1 MAYLIELMSIG
12 EDQYKLLEA
21 AANSLNAVQGEFQ
34 FRVTSVSQ
42 RGPGISFGRSSYYT
56 PDIWEFLKK
65 HKNDFRGNRPFLI
78 AFVNAPLASPK
89 LKNLFGSHRAEVGMA
104 VVTLY
109 QSTQYVSEAKRYCCY
124 YLVRYAMSFVNPLLQ
139 SHAVDEIKNC
149 YFHKKIYKPEI
160 RLSMDSAHV
169 CDDCMTSLQRP
180 ADPNISKPLSV
191 EEHEA
196 LKNMLTVVSGD
207 YAHAL
212 IMKGGGVKG
221 LAFAG
226 ALKELETYFWF
237 DVHVGASAGAITA
250 VLLAA
255 NYSPTELIQLLMNK
269 SFRQFMDA
277 SIFRIPF
284 NLLLRQGIFPGEHFM
299 AWMSD
304 LLRKKIQ
311 GIGDIRMRDLP
322 RAMNNSGKDAV
333 IYACRAG
340 AGTVVFDSR
349 GERKD
354 EEAAFAVRC
363 SMSIP
368 VFFVAPQMGG
378 RRVYDG
384 GLRNNF
390 PLKRF
395 LEDNDKKPFIALYL
409 GKADNSRTRWLW
421 SELADIWISGEEL
434 AAVDSHA
441 DSVIVIDTT
450 PIGTVDF
457 KLTDQ
462 EKQFLLQVG
471 RAAALRFLGSRNL
484 DDGPDAETIKAAC
497 DDADAS
503 RKAVVRMRRRR
514 LVRRRLVLVL
524 ILSVAAGLA
533 FWRWHGLSSSV
544 EGSSNRSDNSNMANS
559 KPSSTPDT
567 SNAATVKPFSFVFTL
582 VAPDKRSKVEF
593 GVDRIVND
601 DRTPS
606 YLLKYLLMEKA
617 GGDFRERIRFQV
629 NVGNDPRVQRLL
641 NGGSKNQGALLMGP
655 ITERAKALP
664 AGTKYDEELSSL
676 IVSLLDTK

>member
-12 EDQYKLLEA
+12 EDQYQLLEA
-21 AANSLNAVQGEFQ
+21 AANSLNAVQQEFQ
-34 FRVTSVSQ
+34 FRLTSVSQ
-42 RGPGISFGRSSYYT
+42 RPPGISFGRSSYNT
-56 PDIWEFLKK
+56 PDVWEFLKK
-65 HKNDFRGNRPFLI
+65 HKSDFHGNRPFII

-89 LKNLFGSHRAEVGMA
+89 LKNLFGSHRAEDGMA

-124 YLVRYAMSFVNPLLQ
+124 YLVRYAMSFANPLLQ
-139 SHAVDEIKNC
+139 SHAVDELKNC
-149 YFHKKIYKPEI
+149 YFHRKIYKPEI

-169 CDDCMTSLQRP
+169 CDDCMTSLQKP
-180 ADPNISKPLSV
+180 ADPNIGKPLSV

-196 LKNMLTVVSGD
+196 LKSMMSVVSGD
-207 YAHAL
+207 YPYAL

-226 ALKELETYFWF
+226 ALKELEKYFWF

-255 NYSPTELIQLLMNK
+255 NYSPSELIQLLMDK
-269 SFRQFMDA
+269 SFREFMDA
-277 SIFRIPF
+277 SIVRIPF
-284 NLLLRQGIFPGEHFM
+284 NLLVRQGIFPGEHFM
-299 AWMSD
+299 EWMSD

-311 GIGDIRMRDLP
+311 GIGDIKMRDLP

-340 AGTVVFDSR
+340 TGTVVFDSR

-354 EEAAFAVRC
+354 EEAAFAARC

-368 VFFVAPQMGG
+368 IFFVAPQIGG

-409 GKADNSRTRWLW
+409 GKADNSKRRWLW

-457 KLTDQ
+457 KLTVQ

-471 RAAALRFLGSRNL
+471 QSRC
-484 DDGPDAETIKAAC
+484 T
-497 DDADAS
+497 
-503 RKAVVRMRRRR
+503 
-514 LVRRRLVLVL
+514 
-524 ILSVAAGLA
+524 A
-533 FWRWHGLSSSV
+533 FSGKSQ
-544 EGSSNRSDNSNMANS
+544 
-559 KPSSTPDT
+559 P
-567 SNAATVKPFSFVFTL
+567 
-582 VAPDKRSKVEF
+582 
-593 GVDRIVND
+593 
-601 DRTPS
+601 
-606 YLLKYLLMEKA
+606 
-617 GGDFRERIRFQV
+617 
-629 NVGNDPRVQRLL
+629 
-641 NGGSKNQGALLMGP
+641 
-655 ITERAKALP
+655 
-664 AGTKYDEELSSL
+664 
-676 IVSLLDTK
+676 